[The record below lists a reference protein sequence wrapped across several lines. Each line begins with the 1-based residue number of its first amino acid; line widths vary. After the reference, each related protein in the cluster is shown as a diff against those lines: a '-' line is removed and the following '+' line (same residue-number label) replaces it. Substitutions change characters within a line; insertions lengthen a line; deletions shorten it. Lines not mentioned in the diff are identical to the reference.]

1 MYYLSYCTCHF
12 YFYTMLIL
20 CVIHT
25 CVYTLYAHLIYTH
38 NIYTRVIHIRT
49 YRGSLGAEYVY
60 AVVVVDE
67 TPRGYDEQALGQ
79 FLNMFET
86 DCNTF
91 GVRLRN
97 GGSVL
102 NIAPHD
108 LQPFFQKVLM
118 LICLLIRIYIHI
130 YGCYLS

>member
-1 MYYLSYCTCHF
+1 MSFLLLHYTYIVCYSYLCAPYMHTSY
-12 YFYTMLIL
+12 
-20 CVIHT
+20 IHT
-25 CVYTLYAHLIYTH
+25 IY
-38 NIYTRVIHIRT
+38 IRT

-108 LQPFFQKVLM
+108 LQPFFQKVCIYTLVCILFDIYLYSYM
-118 LICLLIRIYIHI
+118 YLITL
-130 YGCYLS
+130 

>member
-1 MYYLSYCTCHF
+1 MLFILVCTPYKHTSY
-12 YFYTMLIL
+12 
-20 CVIHT
+20 IHT
-25 CVYTLYAHLIYTH
+25 IY
-38 NIYTRVIHIRT
+38 IRT
-49 YRGSLGAEYVY
+49 CRGSLGAEYVY

-108 LQPFFQKVLM
+108 LQPFFQKVLV
-118 LICLLIRIYIHI
+118 LILIYVCI
-130 YGCYLS
+130 YLSICSIY

>member
-1 MYYLSYCTCHF
+1 M
-12 YFYTMLIL
+12 
-20 CVIHT
+20 
-25 CVYTLYAHLIYTH
+25 YTLYAYLINTHNTYTH
-38 NIYTRVIHIRT
+38 IIHIRT

-108 LQPFFQKVLM
+108 LQPFFQKVLVLILIYVYMYLIMCSFYYM
-118 LICLLIRIYIHI
+118 LVN
-130 YGCYLS
+130 

>member
-1 MYYLSYCTCHF
+1 
-12 YFYTMLIL
+12 MLIL
-20 CVIHT
+20 CVIHA
-25 CVYTLYAHLIYTH
+25 CVYTLYAYFINTHNTYTH
-38 NIYTRVIHIRT
+38 IIHIRT

-108 LQPFFQKVLM
+108 LQPFFQKVLVLILIYVYMYLIMCSFYYM
-118 LICLLIRIYIHI
+118 LVN
-130 YGCYLS
+130 